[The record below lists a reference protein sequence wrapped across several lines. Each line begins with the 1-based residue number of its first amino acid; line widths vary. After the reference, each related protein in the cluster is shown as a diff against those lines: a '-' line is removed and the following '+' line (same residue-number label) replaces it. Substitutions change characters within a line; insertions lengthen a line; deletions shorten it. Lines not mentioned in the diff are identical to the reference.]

1 MLFYKSCFS
10 CISVLRKYKGKL
22 SFLPVTEYTPK
33 SSNNNTTKTYNIPP
47 GARRASFNSVDD
59 KETKRSSKNFVH
71 SKSVPSHL
79 FTDSSDENNGQ
90 DENEAGLTDISEPLA
105 SGDFAKLDNETS
117 TDDEII
123 DDKGD
128 SNANIKSSETNGT
141 TKKTVRTAQDLFESS
156 HIDGKCKSSL
166 LPDITE
172 PVPSDWVIL
181 DEEFIT
187 VCATYQTHLGSDLV
201 MAPDAHFNDGIIHI
215 CFIRNGI
222 TKPELINLMGL
233 LEKGTHIDHPSPNV
247 EIIKCLAF
255 RIEPESSDGHIMVDG
270 EKVETAPIQG
280 QVLPGLANLMAIQ

>member
-1 MLFYKSCFS
+1 MLY
-10 CISVLRKYKGKL
+10 
-22 SFLPVTEYTPK
+22 P
-33 SSNNNTTKTYNIPP
+33 
-47 GARRASFNSVDD
+47 A
-59 KETKRSSKNFVH
+59 
-71 SKSVPSHL
+71 
-79 FTDSSDENNGQ
+79 
-90 DENEAGLTDISEPLA
+90 
-105 SGDFAKLDNETS
+105 
-117 TDDEII
+117 
-123 DDKGD
+123 
-128 SNANIKSSETNGT
+128 
-141 TKKTVRTAQDLFESS
+141 
-156 HIDGKCKSSL
+156 
-166 LPDITE
+166 
-172 PVPSDWVIL
+172 IL